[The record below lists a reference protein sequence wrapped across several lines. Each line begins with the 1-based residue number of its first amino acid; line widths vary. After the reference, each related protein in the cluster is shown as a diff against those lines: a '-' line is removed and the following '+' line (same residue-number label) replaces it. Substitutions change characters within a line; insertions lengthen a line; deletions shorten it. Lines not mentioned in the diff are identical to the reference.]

1 MNTEGKDVGL
11 DESLPLEFSSL
22 DRWII
27 SRLQDAE
34 MEVAQGFA
42 EYRFDNAARAIYEFV
57 WDEYCDW
64 YVELAK
70 VQLGAGNEAQQRATR
85 RTLVRVLEAVLRL
98 AHPIIPFITEELWQK
113 VAPLA
118 GKTGDSIML
127 QPYPAHDATKRD
139 AAAIAQVETLK
150 ALVMACRSLRSE
162 MNLGPDKRP
171 PLLVAGDPGVL
182 DLLTP
187 YLQFLGKLE
196 SVTVIGGELPA
207 TDAPVSIVGDYK
219 LMLKIEIDVA
229 AEASRISKEIAA
241 QEGQAEKARQK
252 LANSNF
258 VDRAPA
264 AVVELERN
272 RLVQFDATLDKL
284 RAQLAKLSKPE

>member
-1 MNTEGKDVGL
+1 
-11 DESLPLEFSSL
+11 
-22 DRWII
+22 
-27 SRLQDAE
+27 
-34 MEVAQGFA
+34 
-42 EYRFDNAARAIYEFV
+42 
-57 WDEYCDW
+57 
-64 YVELAK
+64 
-70 VQLGAGNEAQQRATR
+70 
-85 RTLVRVLEAVLRL
+85 
-98 AHPIIPFITEELWQK
+98 
-113 VAPLA
+113 
-118 GKTGDSIML
+118 
-127 QPYPAHDATKRD
+127 
-139 AAAIAQVETLK
+139 
-150 ALVMACRSLRSE
+150 
-162 MNLGPDKRP
+162 
-171 PLLVAGDPGVL
+171 
-182 DLLTP
+182 
-187 YLQFLGKLE
+187 
-196 SVTVIGGELPA
+196 LPA